1 MKSSKKISFWF
12 ILPFI
17 LFFFLFWLMPFLY
30 GLFMSLHNFSLING
44 NRGFTGLS
52 NYAKILFSGSMYHTS
67 FLLGLVNTLVFVV
80 ISVPPLVIISL
91 TLALL
96 VDNLPNKVKGIFR
109 MIYFVSYSVS
119 VTAVSSIFIWMLKG
133 NGGYLNN
140 LLMQMKIISAPVPWL
155 EAQPFVWAALA
166 IATVWWTIGFNMM
179 LFIDGLNEIDISI
192 YEACAIDGAGFWTKF
207 IRIIMPNIK
216 NVFFF
221 VLMTT
226 IIASFNVY
234 GQPRLMTAG
243 GPGQST
249 KPLIMVINNT
259 IMNQNNMGVGNAMA
273 ILMGLI
279 IMAVSLA
286 QYFMTKEKE
295 NLKTK

>member
-1 MKSSKKISFWF
+1 MRSSKKFSVWF

-17 LFFFLFWLMPFLY
+17 LFFILFWLTPFFY
-30 GLFMSLHNFSLING
+30 GLFMSFNNFSLING
-44 NRGFTGLS
+44 NRGFLGLS
-52 NYAKILFSGSMYHTS
+52 NYIKILFPGSMYHTS
-67 FLLGLVNTLVFVV
+67 FSLGLINTLVFVAA
-80 ISVPPLVIISL
+80 SVPPLVIISL
-91 TLALL
+91 ALALL
-96 VDNLPNKVKGIFR
+96 VDNLPNKAKGLFR
-109 MIYFVSYSVS
+109 TIYFISYSVS

-155 EAQPFVWAALA
+155 ESQPFVWISLT

-179 LFIDGLNEIDISI
+179 LFINGLNEIDISI
-192 YEACAIDGAGFWTKF
+192 YEACAIDGANFWTKF
-207 IRIIMPNIK
+207 TKIIMPNIK
-216 NVFFF
+216 NVFYF

-249 KPLIMVINNT
+249 KPLIMIINST

-273 ILMGLI
+273 IVMGLI
-279 IMAVSLA
+279 IMAISLA

-295 NLKTK
+295 NF